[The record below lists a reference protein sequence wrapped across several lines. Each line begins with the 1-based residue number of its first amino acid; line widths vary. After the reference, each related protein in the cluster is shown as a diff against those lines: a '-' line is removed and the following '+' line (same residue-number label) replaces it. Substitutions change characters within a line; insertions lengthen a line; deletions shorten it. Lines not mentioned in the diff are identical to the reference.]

1 MVDAQ
6 TAGLTVEKLPSKR
19 EKSAIVRQ
27 AHLIK
32 RAPGVEG
39 VLYYEADVSALCKE
53 VF

>member
-19 EKSAIVRQ
+19 EKSAVVRQ

-32 RAPGVEG
+32 RAPGVE
-39 VLYYEADVSALCKE
+39 LYYEADVSVLCKE